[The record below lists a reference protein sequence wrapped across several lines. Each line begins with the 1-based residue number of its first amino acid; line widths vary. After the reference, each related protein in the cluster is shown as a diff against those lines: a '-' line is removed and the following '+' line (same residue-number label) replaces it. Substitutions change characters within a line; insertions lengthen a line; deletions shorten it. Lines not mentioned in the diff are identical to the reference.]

1 LKDKHHEHIRGA
13 LALATCSL
21 LAPGPSQ
28 AASDSDQW
36 DVESAALFYSEKDRV
51 DVFEPAFTARK
62 EIGDD
67 EFVTVRGVIDSMTG
81 ASPNGATTTDQ
92 PQTFTGAS
100 GQNSYSVNANEF
112 PLVSFTD
119 TRIALGA
126 DWERPD
132 SRTSRNI
139 LGGTVSVE
147 SDYYSFGGSF
157 THLWDSDDRLTTWTA
172 GIGGSLDIV
181 SPTGGAP
188 TALQRLSTVSTTG
201 GGGRG
206 DDDEGER
213 GEGEGEGEGLN
224 GESKLTA
231 DVVLGVT
238 RILNPRSLIQLNYS
252 FSHRNGY
259 LNDPYKV
266 VSLIDPTGATVDYIY
281 ESRPEDRNA
290 NILYLKWNYHF
301 PEDVLRVSH
310 RYFTDDWGIHSDT
323 TDVTYRFEAGQGFF
337 IEPYGRYYTQ
347 TAADFFRY
355 SLPDFEPIPSHV
367 SADYRLARMAS
378 RTSGIRMGR
387 ALDEDSEWSL
397 KLEYM
402 KQTGE
407 SHPAD
412 AIGIQKN
419 FDLYPGLE
427 AYVVQLYYY
436 SRF

>member
-1 LKDKHHEHIRGA
+1 MKDKGHEYIRGA
-13 LALATCSL
+13 LALATCGL
-21 LAPGPSQ
+21 LAPGPAQ
-28 AASDSDQW
+28 AATDADRW
-36 DVESAALFYSEKDRV
+36 NVESAALFYSEKDRV
-51 DVFEPAFTARK
+51 DVFEPAFSARK
-62 EIGDD
+62 EIGDE
-67 EFVTVRGVIDSMTG
+67 EFVTLRGVIDSMTG
-81 ASPNGATTTDQ
+81 ASPNGATITDQ

-100 GQNSYSVNANEF
+100 GRNGYSVAANEF

-119 TRIALGA
+119 TRIALGV

-132 SRTSRNI
+132 SRTSRDI
-139 LGGTVSVE
+139 IGGTVSVE
-147 SDYYSFGGSF
+147 SDYYSFGGSY

-188 TALQRLSTVSTTG
+188 TALQRLSSVATTS
-201 GGGRG
+201 GRGG
-206 DDDEGER
+206 DDDEGE
-213 GEGEGEGEGLN
+213 GEGGEGEGLS
-224 GESKLTA
+224 GETKLTA

-266 VSLIDPTGATVDYIY
+266 VSLIDPGGATADYIY
-281 ESRPEDRNA
+281 ESRPGERNA

-301 PEDVLRVSH
+301 PEDVLHISH
-310 RYFTDDWGIHSDT
+310 RYFTDDWGIQSDT
-323 TDVTYRFEAGQGFF
+323 TDVTYRLEAGHGFF

-347 TAADFFRY
+347 TAADFYRH
-355 SLPDFEPIPSHV
+355 SLPDFEPLPSHV
-367 SADYRLARMAS
+367 SADYRLARMES

-397 KLEYM
+397 KFEYM

-412 AIGIQKN
+412 AIGIQQN

-427 AYVVQLYYY
+427 AYIVQLYYY
-436 SRF
+436 SKY